1 MVCVCVCVCDVYW
14 NMLSLRILE
23 EVGKVY
29 HHSLTRLIFCTNSG
43 ELINFGEWQWSKMSI
58 LFYYYLSGWL
68 LLCNYEK
75 LSVRINLTFLEATD
89 STCNS
94 GEETMFFFRLYPP
107 SYFAN
112 ELISSA
118 HANSLSHPMILQKM
132 GCRAGTT
139 NFMCHIWIGYIH
151 FIFFIGYIISGSPAS
166 SHT

>member
-1 MVCVCVCVCDVYW
+1 MCDVYW
-14 NMLSLRILE
+14 NMLSLQMLQ

-29 HHSLTRLIFCTNSG
+29 HHSLARLIFCTNSG

-58 LFYYYLSGWL
+58 LFYYYFSGG

-75 LSVRINLTFLEATD
+75 LSSGINLTFLEATD

-112 ELISSA
+112 ELINSA
-118 HANSLSHPMILQKM
+118 HANSLTHPVLLTSSIKH
-132 GCRAGTT
+132 G
-139 NFMCHIWIGYIH
+139 
-151 FIFFIGYIISGSPAS
+151 GSEKFGAVLAPRIPCAIAH
-166 SHT
+166 HT